1 MYFFLNPDVFA
12 LGVAVGVLGLVLLLS
27 LLVAFA
33 YDESTLF
40 YLAGYLALMV
50 ALVLAGSRLSIG
62 QELIQRLVLVIG
74 PALISGLQF
83 WLLRNRKISR
93 LGFAAMA
100 APVAVTVG
108 LLCFYAA
115 GGDAGIASA
124 LCVLWIVVLVASSL
138 YLCAQAW
145 DTAGPWKWWFLLG
158 QGLGLLVA
166 ASFLTDLADAKRA
179 YWPVLFMLLVQ
190 APPIYLSLVW
200 RSRLLNEIRLRS
212 AAASTIDPLT
222 GLATTP
228 VLVERLMRIMSRA
241 QQARLAPSGSAL
253 FLIEVKNWNGLL
265 LELGP
270 EFNEKLL
277 LEAALRLRRS
287 IGDNDLVARI
297 HGGRFAVLAQGLANP
312 QDITTLATRLVVSGL
327 RIDSPLLPGVEFK
340 FHVIVTSLKL
350 SKPLALPAMQAW
362 LDNLAKRFT
371 AWPKSYRSRSI
382 LVVDSDAD
390 DFRDS
395 NDSEVDSSY

>member
-1 MYFFLNPDVFA
+1 MHLVLDPDAFA

-27 LLVAFA
+27 LLVALT
-33 YDESTLF
+33 YDENTLL
-40 YLAGYLALMV
+40 YLVGYLTLMM
-50 ALVLAGSRLSIG
+50 AFVLAGARLQMG
-62 QELIQRLVLVIG
+62 QELIQQLLLVLG
-74 PALISGLQF
+74 PSSIAGLQF
-83 WLLRNRKISR
+83 WLLRNRKMSR
-93 LGFAAMA
+93 AGLAAIA
-100 APVAVTVG
+100 AWAGVTLG

-115 GGDAGIASA
+115 GGDAAVA
-124 LCVLWIVVLVASSL
+124 LVLCVLWVVLLVASSF
-138 YLCAQAW
+138 YLSVQAW
-145 DTAGPWKWWFLLG
+145 DTAGPWKWWLLLG
-158 QGLGLLVA
+158 HGLGALVA
-166 ASFLTDLADAKRA
+166 ASFLIDLADARRA
-179 YWPVLFMLLVQ
+179 YWPVLFMLLLQ

-200 RSRLLNEIRLRS
+200 RNRLLNEIRLRS

-241 QQARLAPSGSAL
+241 QQARHAPVGSAL
-253 FLIEVKNWNGLL
+253 FLIEVKNWDGLL
-265 LELGP
+265 NELGP

-312 QDITTLATRLVVSGL
+312 QEITTLATRLVVSGL

-350 SKPLALPAMQAW
+350 SVPLALPATQAW
-362 LDNLAKRFT
+362 LDNLANRFT
-371 AWPKSYRSRSI
+371 AWPSSHRSRSI
-382 LVVDSDAD
+382 LVVDSAAD
-390 DFRDS
+390 QPDGL
-395 NDSEVDSSY
+395 EVGSSY